1 MSGAA
6 ADPGVRPD
14 HLAGVTVQVLALL
27 KADRYKRFRASL
39 APNYEVR
46 SVDLA
51 KLEVRLAQPDAK
63 LVVIDPSRMRPEAF
77 IALVETARTKGNA
90 AVLVH
95 APLTP
100 ETARVVVEA
109 SRILPIETVFFGA
122 YDERDALCHVCEQL
136 MVPSVPALLLRG
148 LATNLAEMPP
158 ALTTRIV
165 GLLGGQPFPS
175 STSAMLDGFG
185 ASSGTVRQWLTVAGI
200 THPHHV
206 RTCALLART
215 FPELGKKGRLLAQIV
230 EKFDAGSERA
240 FRRVCETLTGLS
252 PRHAGQLAESGFAS
266 RLLSV
271 VLGPHDPHR
280 APGRQIDRKRD

>member
-1 MSGAA
+1 
-6 ADPGVRPD
+6 
-14 HLAGVTVQVLALL
+14 VQVLALL

-63 LVVIDPSRMRPEAF
+63 LVVVDPSRMRPEAF

-109 SRILPIETVFFGA
+109 SRILPIEAVFFDA
-122 YDERDALCHVCEQL
+122 YDERDALFHVCEQL

-148 LATNLAEMPP
+148 LAMNLAEMPP
-158 ALTTRIV
+158 ALTTRVV

-175 STSAMLDGFG
+175 STAAMLDGFG
-185 ASSGTVRQWLTVAGI
+185 ASRGTVRQWLTVAGI
-200 THPHHV
+200 THPHHL
-206 RTCALLART
+206 RTCAMLART
-215 FPELGKKGRLLAQIV
+215 FPELGREGKRLAQVV
-230 EKFDAGSERA
+230 EQFDAGSERA
-240 FRRVCETLTGLS
+240 FRRVCESLTGMS
-252 PRHAGQLAESGFAS
+252 PRHAGRLSEAEFAG

-271 VLGPHDPHR
+271 VLGPHDPDRGAIHES
-280 APGRQIDRKRD
+280 GRKRD